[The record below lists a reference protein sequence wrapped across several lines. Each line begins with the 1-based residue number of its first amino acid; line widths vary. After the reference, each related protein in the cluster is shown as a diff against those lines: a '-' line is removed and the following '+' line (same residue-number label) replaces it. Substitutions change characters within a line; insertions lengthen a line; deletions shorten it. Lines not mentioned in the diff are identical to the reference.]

1 MLWVSCRVIRLL
13 WGLRVPLRFRH
24 GPRAVVTRLS
34 RSGTPA
40 FSTLPR
46 TQIGARNELF
56 KDSCCRSRLALR
68 SVARPREPS
77 WSFGRHAGSRSG
89 RRRLGCCVSAARSF
103 ACGREAA
110 AADALGAMPVRST
123 PRATRGSRF
132 ETDAGP
138 KTGRLGAFQD
148 TATGSPDMAAIPRR
162 VATQSGSGREEQS
175 SRWRGQHAICGPV
188 LFERP
193 PWSRSQNPP
202 RSGKPGL
209 APRGHRSPAIAFAS
223 RNTRSCTPSSGNDS
237 SRSSPQPESARPTA
251 AACGR
256 SSSATCA
263 AISTAASSP
272 ADSSAS
278 AARTAASKG
287 S

>member
-1 MLWVSCRVIRLL
+1 M
-13 WGLRVPLRFRH
+13 
-24 GPRAVVTRLS
+24 
-34 RSGTPA
+34 
-40 FSTLPR
+40 
-46 TQIGARNELF
+46 NLF
-56 KDSCCRSRLALR
+56 KDSYCRSRLALR

-77 WSFGRHAGSRSG
+77 WSFGRHAGSRRG
-89 RRRLGCCVSAARSF
+89 RRRLGCCASAARSF
-103 ACGREAA
+103 ACDREAA

-188 LFERP
+188 LALSGPRG
-193 PWSRSQNPP
+193 SRSQNPP
-202 RSGKPGL
+202 RSGKPGP
-209 APRGHRSPAIAFAS
+209 APRGHRSPAIAVAS

-251 AACGR
+251 AACRR

-263 AISTAASSP
+263 ATSTAASSP
-272 ADSSAS
+272 VDSSAS